1 VDLVSEVLND
11 SHVLTSFSCG
21 RPQLDQWL
29 RNSALR
35 VNKQGTGRTTVIHE
49 GDGVVLGYYT
59 LAANA
64 LHRDTLPKA
73 ETRSVPREIPA
84 ILLAKLALDQ
94 SLHRQGLGRDLL
106 VEALTKCA
114 NAALLVGA
122 RFVVVDAIDKD
133 AEAFYEKYGFKR
145 IPGTE
150 PVRLLRRLTD
160 LTADLTDTL

>member
-1 VDLVSEVLND
+1 M
-11 SHVLTSFSCG
+11 
-21 RPQLDQWL
+21 
-29 RNSALR
+29 
-35 VNKQGTGRTTVIHE
+35 
-49 GDGVVLGYYT
+49 VLGYYT

-73 ETRSVPREIPA
+73 EARSVPREIPA

-94 SLHRQGLGRDLL
+94 SLRGQGIGRDLL

-114 NAALLVGA
+114 NATLLVAA
-122 RFVVVDAIDKD
+122 RFVVVDALDES
-133 AEAFYEKYGFKR
+133 AATFYEKYGFKR

-160 LTADLTDTL
+160 ITADLADIF